1 MEVQYGGTGDIVED
15 VFTYGGSRYCGINI
29 VQTCAMIECV
39 PFYTGDEGYLN
50 GDQTG
55 AVIECG

>member
-1 MEVQYGGTGDIVED
+1 MQYSVDGDFVED
-15 VFTYGGSRYCGINI
+15 VFIYGGSRYCGINI

-39 PFYTGDEGYLN
+39 RFDTGDEGYLN
-50 GDQTG
+50 GDQTC